1 MSAAEDA
8 RSVDPADDAVNRA
21 AEDAVTVGESGVDG
35 SKDAVTVDQSAAGGA
50 EDEVAVGQ
58 SGTDGAKGEVAVGP
72 SGADGASYDRLGVFG
87 LLLGMFLAMLDG
99 TIVGTAIPTIVGDL
113 GGVKELSWLVT
124 AYLLAAAVTT
134 PLWGKLGDLAGRKGA
149 FMASVMVFLLG
160 SVLSGISGSMAE
172 LIVFRAVQGLGA
184 GGLMVGAMATIGE
197 LVPPREGAKLQSM
210 IGVIVPVAF
219 VGGPL
224 VGGLLTDHLSWRW
237 TFYVN
242 LPVGGVALL
251 LVATR
256 VRVAARRVRAR
267 VDLAG
272 AALLTAGIVA
282 LTLLGSWGGVRYG
295 WTSPQ
300 ILGLAVAGVAA
311 LAAFVPVER
320 RAAEPIVPPRLFASR
335 NFALAQVLSFL
346 AGAVMLGLMTYLPQY
361 MQTVRGASP
370 AGGGMLLL
378 PMMFGMLGAQLGT
391 GRIVGKTGRYR
402 WFPVLG
408 GALAAAGSLVLLPL
422 GTHTPTPAASA
433 LTALSGVGIGLL
445 TQSTMLI
452 TMYGADP
459 RDMGAASGTVNLL
472 RTLGGSLGVALL
484 GAVFASRL
492 DVPANLTPAQVRAL
506 PAPAREAVRDAVSS
520 GLHGVVIGSA
530 VVALLAF
537 AVAWCVRQEALR
549 GDVENPAERDAETP
563 PERDAENPPG
573 PGAETRP
580 EVDTGGEN
588 AAEPA
593 RL

>member
-1 MSAAEDA
+1 MSAPEEAAPAED
-8 RSVDPADDAVNRA
+8 
-21 AEDAVTVGESGVDG
+21 G
-35 SKDAVTVDQSAAGGA
+35 SA
-50 EDEVAVGQ
+50 
-58 SGTDGAKGEVAVGP
+58 
-72 SGADGASYDRLGVFG
+72 YDRLGVFG

-99 TIVGTAIPTIVGDL
+99 TIVGTALPTIVGDL
-113 GGVKELSWLVT
+113 GGVKELSWVVT
-124 AYLLAAAVTT
+124 SYLLAAAVTT

-149 FMASVMVFLLG
+149 FMASIGVFLAG
-160 SVLSGISGSMAE
+160 SALSGMSGSMAE
-172 LIVFRAVQGLGA
+172 LIAFRAVQGLGA
-184 GGLMVGAMATIGE
+184 GGLMVGAMAIIGE
-197 LVPPREGAKLQSM
+197 LVPPREGARLQSM

-224 VGGLLTDHLSWRW
+224 LGGLLTDHLDWRW

-242 LPVGGVALL
+242 LPVGGIALL
-251 LVATR
+251 VVATR
-256 VRVAARRVRAR
+256 VRLAARRVRAR
-267 VDLAG
+267 IDLTG
-272 AALLTAGIVA
+272 AALLTGGIVA

-300 ILGLAVAGVAA
+300 IIGLAVAAAVA
-311 LAAFVPVER
+311 LALFVPVER

-361 MQTVRGASP
+361 MQVVRGASP

-378 PMMFGMLGAQLGT
+378 PLMFGMLTAQLGT

-408 GALAAAGSLVLLPL
+408 GALAAAGSLVMLPL
-422 GTHTPTPAASA
+422 GTHTPTPVASA
-433 LTALSGVGIGLL
+433 LTALVGVGIGLL

-459 RDMGAASGTVNLL
+459 RDMGAASGTVNLM

-484 GAVFASRL
+484 GAIYASRL
-492 DVPANLTPAQVRAL
+492 DGPVNLTPAQVNAL
-506 PAPAREAVRDAVSS
+506 PEAARDTVRDAVSS

-537 AVAWCVRQEALR
+537 AVAWLVRQETLR
-549 GDVENPAERDAETP
+549 GDTPDAGTE
-563 PERDAENPPG
+563 
-573 PGAETRP
+573 
-580 EVDTGGEN
+580 GEDN
-588 AAEPA
+588 GTEGEDAAEPA
-593 RL
+593 HL